1 MEDILD
7 IYERPY
13 NAQIPVVCMDEK
25 PYQLLG
31 EVRDPLP
38 MRPGDDL
45 KTDSEYKRGGTCSI
59 FVFTEPLAGIRHV
72 SAREHRAAKDWA
84 EEVRYLTETMYPDAP
99 KIISIPM
106 RLPLCIRLILHRR
119 PVELRRS

>member
-13 NAQIPVVCMDEK
+13 NTQLPVVCMDEK

-38 MRPGDDL
+38 MRPGTPYCKGL
-45 KTDSEYKRGGTCSI
+45 GRGSA
-59 FVFTEPLAGIRHV
+59 LSYRYHV
-72 SAREHRAAKDWA
+72 SRCRIDYSCICKYEK
-84 EEVRYLTETMYPDAP
+84 
-99 KIISIPM
+99 KIMIY
-106 RLPLCIRLILHRR
+106 
-119 PVELRRS
+119 